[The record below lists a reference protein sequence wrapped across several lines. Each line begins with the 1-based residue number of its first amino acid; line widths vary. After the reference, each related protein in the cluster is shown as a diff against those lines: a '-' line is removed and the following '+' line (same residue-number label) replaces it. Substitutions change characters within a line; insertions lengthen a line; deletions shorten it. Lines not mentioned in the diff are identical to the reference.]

1 MRICFL
7 SPQIPS
13 GAYGRRGWSFLSALA
28 AQGHEITL
36 CCIAD
41 PGPVEDA
48 ARRIESLGIPIHAVS
63 ISRLKRWGHCL
74 TGWFGKTPLRILH
87 CRSGALREVFLSE
100 LRDGRYDL
108 LHVDRFRMAPY
119 AMAAREFFCGP
130 VVVDYPDALS
140 LYYQRAVKNPRH
152 FFKAF
157 IDRRENRVIPLYE
170 QVLLN
175 HDFIHLVCSE
185 VDRAVLR
192 SLNPQAHI
200 EVITH
205 RVDTAEFQPR
215 SRKDLAAR
223 GVFTGTLYYLP
234 NIDGLLWLR
243 EKVLPLISDRKMMID
258 VVGFGATS
266 ELDPVKADP
275 RFHMTG
281 YVERMSD
288 HLFQEDIYLCPI
300 HIAAG
305 VRNKLLEAFAAGMA
319 TVSTWM
325 GYEGIDCEPGTHL
338 LVAESPDEFADAIRF
353 LLDHPDERRR
363 IGNAAR
369 QLVCERY
376 SPEAFECSIQSFY
389 ARVLNKSGEF

>member
-41 PGPVEDA
+41 PGPVTDA
-48 ARRIESLGIPIHAVS
+48 AEQIERLGIHVHPVS
-63 ISRLKRWGHCL
+63 IPRLQRWGNCL
-74 TGWFGKTPLRILH
+74 SGWFGPTPLRILH
-87 CRSGALREVFLSE
+87 CRSGKLRDVFLSE
-100 LRDGRYDL
+100 LRSGGYDL
-108 LHVDRFRMAPY
+108 LHVDRFRMAPL
-119 AMAAREFFCGP
+119 AIAAREFFHGP
-130 VVVDYPDALS
+130 IVLDYPDALS
-140 LYYQRAVKNPRH
+140 LYYERAVENPRH
-152 FFKAF
+152 FIKAI
-157 IDRRENRVIPLYE
+157 IDRRENRVIPQYE
-170 QVLLN
+170 HGLLAQ
-175 HDFIHLVCSE
+175 DFIHLVCSE

-192 SLNPQAHI
+192 KQNPASRI

-205 RVDTAEFQPR
+205 RVDTDDFRPHSRNGGAPR
-215 SRKDLAAR
+215 
-223 GVFTGTLYYLP
+223 GIFTGTLYYLP
-234 NIDGLLWLR
+234 NIDGLLWLQ
-243 EKVLPLISDRKMMID
+243 EQVLPLVSDRDLRID

-266 ELDPVKADP
+266 ELDPIKADP

-319 TVSTWM
+319 SVSTRM
-325 GYEGIDCEPGTHL
+325 GYEGIDCEPGKHL
-338 LVAESPDEFADAIRF
+338 LVAETPQEFADALMY
-353 LLDHPDERRR
+353 LLEHPEEKKR
-363 IGNAAR
+363 IGEEAR
-369 QLVCERY
+369 RLACERY
-376 SPEAFECSIQSFY
+376 SPQAFNQSIEALYPGGRI
-389 ARVLNKSGEF
+389 